1 MRDPGQIA
9 FCRVRKIIEENFGK
23 IATYDTVLPEVG
35 TSYPFFYIGESFQN
49 DDLLKN
55 SVVGTINLT
64 VHYWTDQVRARGKAV
79 EDMRKF
85 KSALY
90 ESENALEN
98 ENDENTPNEETKVHF
113 LRANSRILA
122 DNSTANPLLHGV
134 IELYFSFS

>member
-9 FCRVRKIIEENFGK
+9 FCRIRKIIEDNFGK
-23 IATYDTVLPEVG
+23 FATYDTVLPEVG
-35 TSYPFFYIGESFQN
+35 TSYPFFYIGESFQS
-49 DDLLKN
+49 DELLKN

-79 EDMRKF
+79 EEMRKF

-90 ESENALEN
+90 ESENTLGN
-98 ENDENTPNEETKVHF
+98 EDENAQNDETKVHF
-113 LRANSRILA
+113 FRANSRILA
-122 DNSTANPLLHGV
+122 DNSTAVPLLHGV

>member
-9 FCRVRKIIEENFGK
+9 FCRVRKIAEELLGK
-23 IATYDTVLPEVG
+23 SGVYDTVLAEVG

-49 DDLLKN
+49 DELLKN
-55 SVVGTINLT
+55 
-64 VHYWTDQVRARGKAV
+64 RARGTAV

-98 ENDENTPNEETKVHF
+98 EDENTQNDETKIHF

-122 DNSTANPLLHGV
+122 DNSTAVPLLHGV

>member
-9 FCRVRKIIEENFGK
+9 FCRVRKIIEDMFGK
-23 IATYDTVLPEVG
+23 FSTYDTVLPEVG

-49 DDLLKN
+49 DELLKN

-90 ESENALEN
+90 ESENTLEN
-98 ENDENTPNEETKVHF
+98 EDENTSNDEIKVHF
-113 LRANSRILA
+113 LRANSRVLA

>member
-9 FCRVRKIIEENFGK
+9 FCRVRKIAEELLGK
-23 IATYDTVLPEVG
+23 SGVYDTVLAEVG

-49 DDLLKN
+49 DELLKN

-64 VHYWTDQVRARGKAV
+64 VHYWTDQVRARGTAV

-98 ENDENTPNEETKVHF
+98 EDENTQNDETKIHF

-122 DNSTANPLLHGV
+122 DNSTAVPLLHGV

>member
-9 FCRVRKIIEENFGK
+9 FCRVRKIIEDMFGK
-23 IATYDTVLPEVG
+23 FSIYDTVLPEVG
-35 TSYPFFYIGESFQN
+35 TSYPFFYIGESFQS
-49 DDLLKN
+49 DELLKN

-64 VHYWTDQVRARGKAV
+64 VHYWSDKVRARGTAV

-90 ESENALEN
+90 ESE
-98 ENDENTPNEETKVHF
+98 DENTQNDETKIHF

-122 DNSTANPLLHGV
+122 DNSTAVPLLHGV

>member
-1 MRDPGQIA
+1 MKDPGQIA
-9 FCRVRKIIEENFGK
+9 FRRVRKIIEESFGQFA
-23 IATYDTVLPEVG
+23 IYDTVLPEVG

-49 DDLLKN
+49 DELLKN

-64 VHYWTDQVRARGKAV
+64 VHYWTDKVRARGTAV

-90 ESENALEN
+90 ESENTLEN
-98 ENDENTPNEETKVHF
+98 EDENTQNDETKVHF

>member
-23 IATYDTVLPEVG
+23 IATYDTILPEVG

-49 DDLLKN
+49 DELLKN

-64 VHYWTDQVRARGKAV
+64 VHYWTDKVRARGTAV

-90 ESENALEN
+90 ESENTLGN
-98 ENDENTPNEETKVHF
+98 EDKNTQNDETKVHF

-122 DNSTANPLLHGV
+122 DNSTAVPLLHGV

>member
-9 FCRVRKIIEENFGK
+9 FCRVRKIIEDMFGK
-23 IATYDTVLPEVG
+23 FSTYDTVLPEVG

-49 DDLLKN
+49 DELLKN

-79 EDMRKF
+79 EEMRKF

-98 ENDENTPNEETKVHF
+98 EDENTSNDETKVHF
-113 LRANSRILA
+113 LRATSRILA

>member
-1 MRDPGQIA
+1 MKDPGQIA
-9 FCRVRKIIEENFGK
+9 FCRVRKIIEELFGPYG
-23 IATYDTVLPEVG
+23 IYDTVLPEVG

-49 DDLLKN
+49 DELLKN

-79 EDMRKF
+79 EEMRKF

-90 ESENALEN
+90 ESENTLGN
-98 ENDENTPNEETKVHF
+98 EDENTPNEETKVHF

>member
-1 MRDPGQIA
+1 MRDSGQIA
-9 FCRVRKIIEENFGK
+9 FCRVRKIIEDVFGK
-23 IATYDTVLPEVG
+23 FAIYDTVLPEVG

-49 DDLLKN
+49 DELLKN

-64 VHYWTDQVRARGKAV
+64 VHYWTDKVGARGTAV

-90 ESENALEN
+90 ESENTLEN
-98 ENDENTPNEETKVHF
+98 EDENIQNDETKVHF

-122 DNSTANPLLHGV
+122 DNSTAVPLLHGV
-134 IELYFSFS
+134 IELYFNFS

>member
-23 IATYDTVLPEVG
+23 FATYDTVLPEVG
-35 TSYPFFYIGESFQN
+35 TSYPFFYIGESLQN
-49 DDLLKN
+49 DELLKN

-64 VHYWTDQVRARGKAV
+64 VHYWTDKVRARGTAV

-90 ESENALEN
+90 ESGNTLEN
-98 ENDENTPNEETKVHF
+98 EDENIQNDKTKVHF

-122 DNSTANPLLHGV
+122 DNSTAVPLLHGV

>member
-9 FCRVRKIIEENFGK
+9 FCRVRKIIEDMFGK
-23 IATYDTVLPEVG
+23 FAIYDTVLPEVG

-49 DDLLKN
+49 DELLKN

-64 VHYWTDQVRARGKAV
+64 VHYWTDKVGARGTAV

-90 ESENALEN
+90 ESGNTLEN
-98 ENDENTPNEETKVHF
+98 EDENIQNDKTKVHF

-122 DNSTANPLLHGV
+122 DNSTAVPLLHGV

>member
-9 FCRVRKIIEENFGK
+9 FCRIRKIIEDNFGK
-23 IATYDTVLPEVG
+23 FATYDTVLPEVG
-35 TSYPFFYIGESFQN
+35 TSYPFFYIGESFQS
-49 DDLLKN
+49 DELLKN

-79 EDMRKF
+79 EEMRKF

-90 ESENALEN
+90 ESENTLEN
-98 ENDENTPNEETKVHF
+98 EDENAQNDETKVHF

-122 DNSTANPLLHGV
+122 DNSTAVPLLHGV
-134 IELYFSFS
+134 IELYFIFS

>member
-1 MRDPGQIA
+1 MKDPGQIA
-9 FCRVRKIIEENFGK
+9 FRRVRKIIEESFGRYT
-23 IATYDTVLPEVG
+23 IYDTVLPEVG

-49 DDLLKN
+49 DELLKN
-55 SVVGTINLT
+55 SVIGTINLT
-64 VHYWTDQVRARGKAV
+64 VHYWTDKVRARGTAV

-98 ENDENTPNEETKVHF
+98 EDENTQNDETKVHF

-122 DNSTANPLLHGV
+122 DNSTAIPLLHGV

>member
-9 FCRVRKIIEENFGK
+9 FCRIRKIIEDNFGK
-23 IATYDTVLPEVG
+23 FATYDTVLPEVG
-35 TSYPFFYIGESFQN
+35 MSYPFFYIGESFQS
-49 DDLLKN
+49 DELLKN

-79 EDMRKF
+79 EEMRKF

-90 ESENALEN
+90 ESENTLEN
-98 ENDENTPNEETKVHF
+98 EDENAQNDETKVHF

-122 DNSTANPLLHGV
+122 DNSTAVPLLHGV

>member
-9 FCRVRKIIEENFGK
+9 FCRVRKIIEDMFGK
-23 IATYDTVLPEVG
+23 FSTYDTVLPEVG

-49 DDLLKN
+49 DELLKN

-79 EDMRKF
+79 EEMRKF

-90 ESENALEN
+90 ESENTLGN
-98 ENDENTPNEETKVHF
+98 EDENISDVETKVHF

-122 DNSTANPLLHGV
+122 DNSTAVPLLHGV